1 MPGTDN
7 SDGHYPDPS
16 AQFDHGLAVTRDE
29 IPGRVRVA
37 FAGELDLL
45 SVPTAV
51 DALRDGHQHAG
62 DVILDLRELGF
73 MDAAGLAVIL
83 NAGHRARRAGR
94 SFVIHVRSPGVRR
107 LLALTRA
114 ERTLEIV
121 ADDTADG
128 ADPNANGASASSE
141 LPGTFGWDVIRDETS
156 VRVALWGEIDLA
168 ARPHLDPVIDD
179 VTQSGIGLVILD
191 LRRVSFLDSNGL
203 RMALEL
209 YAASRGDGFAL
220 QLVPGPPHIQR
231 VFEVTGTLDALP
243 FVTGEPGAAA
253 DVRE

>member
-1 MPGTDN
+1 M
-7 SDGHYPDPS
+7 
-16 AQFDHGLAVTRDE
+16 
-29 IPGRVRVA
+29 
-37 FAGELDLL
+37 
-45 SVPTAV
+45 PTAV

-62 DVILDLRELGF
+62 DVTLDLRKLTF
-73 MDAAGLAVIL
+73 MDAAGLAVVV

-94 SFVIHVRSPGVRR
+94 RFVIHVGSPCVRR

-121 ADDTADG
+121 VDDTPSRADQS
-128 ADPNANGASASSE
+128 ANGASSSNG

-220 QLVPGPPHIQR
+220 ELIPGPPHVQR
-231 VFEVTGTLDALP
+231 VFEVTRTLDELP
-243 FVTGEPGAAA
+243 FVSGEPGAAA
-253 DVRE
+253 EAAE